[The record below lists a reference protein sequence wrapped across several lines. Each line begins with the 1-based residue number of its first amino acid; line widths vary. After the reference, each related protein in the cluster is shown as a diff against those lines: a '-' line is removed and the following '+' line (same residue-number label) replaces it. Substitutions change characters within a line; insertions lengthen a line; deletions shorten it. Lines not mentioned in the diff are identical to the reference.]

1 MTDGSSPDLANRA
14 GDDGLRRFEPAPGPE
29 ASRSP
34 DAGTTARRISVWRR
48 LKLRRPTGTGLREAV
63 GSIRR
68 PRPPARVG
76 LPTLDEMLGEARP
89 ATSPAPEDAEPDEPV
104 LTPHSKFGRPGR
116 AFSREHPFYI
126 GFVGALGVLT
136 AYALVQLVGQLTQ
149 VITLLVVALFLALGL
164 EPVVEWLQR
173 RGLPRGGA
181 IALVFAG
188 VVAVVAG
195 FAAAVVPVIVTQAG
209 ELVADV
215 PELIEQVQRSRW
227 FMELDDRYNVVGRV
241 TAEVQAFFS
250 GDRMTALAGGVFG
263 AGKAVVSGVF
273 STLTVLVL
281 TLYFLASL
289 RHIKSAAYHLVPRSR
304 RLRVQLLGDEI
315 SRRIGGYVIGQITI
329 ASINAV
335 FSYIMM
341 LIVGLPY
348 ALVLAATVGILGLIP
363 LVGATLGAVIVVI
376 VALFSSVTDA
386 VIVGAY
392 YIAYQQFENYVIAPR
407 VLQRT
412 VAVPGAVAIVAALAG
427 GSLFGVLGA
436 LIAIPIAAGILLVV
450 QEVLMPRQD
459 RT

>member
-1 MTDGSSPDLANRA
+1 MSRSD
-14 GDDGLRRFEPAPGPE
+14 E
-29 ASRSP
+29 ASDEART
-34 DAGTTARRISVWRR
+34 AARRVSMWRR
-48 LKLRRPTGTGLREAV
+48 LKAGRPSGSRIREAV
-63 GSIRR
+63 ESMR

-76 LPTLDEMLGEARP
+76 LPTLDEMLEARREP
-89 ATSPAPEDAEPDEPV
+89 PAPESSAADEPEDTGE
-104 LTPHSKFGRPGR
+104 LKFGRPGR

-136 AYALVQLVGQLTQ
+136 AYALVQLVGQLGQ
-149 VITLLVVALFLALGL
+149 VITLLVVSLFLALGL
-164 EPVVEWLQR
+164 EPVVDWLQR
-173 RGLPRGGA
+173 HGVPRGGA

-209 ELVADV
+209 ELIADV
-215 PELIEQVQRSRW
+215 PHLIDEVQRSRW
-227 FMELDDRYNVVGRV
+227 FIDLDGRYNVVGRV
-241 TAEVQAFFS
+241 TTEVQKFFS

-335 FSYIMM
+335 CSYIMM

-363 LVGATLGAVIVVI
+363 LVGATLGAIIVVV

-386 VIVGAY
+386 VIVGVY

-427 GSLFGVLGA
+427 GSLFGILGA
-436 LIAIPIAAGILLVV
+436 LIAIPIAAGILLVT